1 LLPAGGDSRGPFL
14 DWDTAQT
21 RFRAVSQTAESGLAS
36 EFGKRQVPVRSFA
49 APLRPLNN
57 VAAAAVAIEVAPPAG
72 KISELSSPAYQQL
85 VAEAIVA
92 GIETVKERLEAGQE
106 LAPTDAAKPVA
117 TRTDTSKAG
126 ATK

>member
-1 LLPAGGDSRGPFL
+1 M
-14 DWDTAQT
+14 
-21 RFRAVSQTAESGLAS
+21 
-36 EFGKRQVPVRSFA
+36 
-49 APLRPLNN
+49 RPLNN

-106 LAPTDAAKPVA
+106 LAPTDAAKPEA